1 MRALLLLV
9 SAQALAP
16 TRRTFLVAAAGG
28 AASAST
34 DGAVR
39 EISLG
44 EAVKAII
51 TDGNPDWVR
60 AVVQAGF
67 IYRGVA
73 EASPTL
79 RRAYDLYSSAT
90 YNSAK
95 AAGYFRSLDAALDK
109 VKAPGPRARTAHL
122 AVANAEAAA
131 QWGTAASIWPLGVT
145 TYAWGP
151 TVFWPAKDR
160 AITVAESLRVDE
172 GLADCIRSGN
182 EVLYACDASIAVP
195 RSLEA
200 SLRAGLGLL

>member
-16 TRRTFLVAAAGG
+16 RRRAFLVAAAGG
-28 AASAST
+28 AATARASS

-67 IYRGVA
+67 IYRGVG
-73 EASPTL
+73 EAGPTL
-79 RRAYDLYSSAT
+79 RRDAYDLYSSAT

-131 QWGTAASIWPLGVT
+131 RWGTASSRKEPGASAQGSVHVCSRTIDSRHYSRRSSY
-145 TYAWGP
+145 TYRQYSP
-151 TVFWPAKDR
+151 V
-160 AITVAESLRVDE
+160 V
-172 GLADCIRSGN
+172 
-182 EVLYACDASIAVP
+182 
-195 RSLEA
+195 
-200 SLRAGLGLL
+200 